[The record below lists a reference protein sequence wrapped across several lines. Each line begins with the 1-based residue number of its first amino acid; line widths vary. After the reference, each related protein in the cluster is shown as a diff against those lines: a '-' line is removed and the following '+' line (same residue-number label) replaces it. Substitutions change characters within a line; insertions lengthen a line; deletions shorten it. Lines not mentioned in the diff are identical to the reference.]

1 MGRVAFW
8 EKLRELLRREKQD
21 LDEVLGDFQSRA
33 NASLDEREAEM
44 NASPAEK
51 LAIEEE
57 RAREADAEYEEVRRR
72 IEGDTG
78 R

>member
-1 MGRVAFW
+1 VAFW
-8 EKLRELLRREKQD
+8 DKLRELLRREKQD

-51 LAIEEE
+51 LAIEQE
-57 RAREADAEYEEVRRR
+57 RARQADAEYEEVRRR